1 MFVAKVLFVCAAVV
15 LVSGYPLALGGPRQ
29 LSESEIEEATNTL
42 QKSLTKLAAGEGPN
56 YRISKVLSVTTQ
68 VVSGSL
74 DKYNVELIDSNG
86 DKKVCNVEIWGR
98 SWLPNGIEVTFD
110 CPNEEKVIKNHSA

>member
-15 LVSGYPLALGGPRQ
+15 LVSGYPQVFGGPRQ
-29 LSESEIEEATNTL
+29 LSESEIEEATNRL
-42 QKSLTKLAAGEGPN
+42 QSSLTKLAAGEGPN
-56 YRISKVLSVTTQ
+56 YRISKVLSASTQ

-74 DKYNVELIDSNG
+74 DKYNVELIDSN
-86 DKKVCNVEIWGR
+86 DAKKVCNVEIWNR

-110 CPNEEKVIKNHSA
+110 CPNERKVIKNHSA